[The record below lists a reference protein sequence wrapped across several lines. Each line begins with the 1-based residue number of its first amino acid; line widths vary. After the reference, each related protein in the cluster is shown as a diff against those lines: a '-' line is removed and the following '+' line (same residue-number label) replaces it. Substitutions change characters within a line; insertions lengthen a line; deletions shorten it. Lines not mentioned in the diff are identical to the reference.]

1 MKIKVIHEEDCGREI
16 LVQQILESEG
26 HCPWDGKAF
35 TRDYTAVLTE
45 ALEAAENAGTV
56 LEHAL
61 DQIASIRPTFTIVRE
76 SIVDPLEANI
86 ERLAEGKKALQR

>member
-1 MKIKVIHEEDCGREI
+1 MKIKVIHDVCGREI

-35 TRDYTAVLTE
+35 TRDYTATLAE
-45 ALEAAENAGTV
+45 ALEVAENAGSV
-56 LEHAL
+56 LETAL
-61 DQIASIRPTFTIVRE
+61 EHIAGISPALTIVKE
-76 SIVDPLEANI
+76 SLIDPLESQV